1 MRYIFFLIVLLFF
14 SLFCFRA
21 NAQQA
26 PKGAIAAVYWACSEI
41 EPVADIVSSKTEKT
55 YTLTVLLYVQK
66 GVCVSYGEP
75 MPVVLDEFQMPIK
88 GGFGGAGEIW
98 SIQTLSD
105 QEVYIAIQINSNIQN
120 HV

>member
-1 MRYIFFLIVLLFF
+1 MKRKIGVLFFCLCLFF
-14 SLFCFRA
+14 SFPT

-41 EPVADIVSSKTEKT
+41 EPVADIVSSEDKKT
-55 YTLTVLLYVQK
+55 YTLKVLLYVQQ

-75 MPVVLDEFQMPIK
+75 MPVVLTDFQLPIK
-88 GGFGGAGEIW
+88 GGFGAGEIW

-105 QEVYIAIQINSNIQN
+105 QEVYVAIQINPKIRKGA
-120 HV
+120 

>member
-26 PKGAIAAVYWACSEI
+26 PKGAIAAIFWACSEI
-41 EPVADIVSSKTEKT
+41 EPVADIVSSEDEKI
-55 YTLTVLLYVQK
+55 YSLKVLLYVQK

-75 MPVVLDEFQMPIK
+75 MPVVLDEFQMPII
-88 GGFGGAGEIW
+88 GGFGAGEIW
-98 SIQTLSD
+98 SIQTLSE
-105 QEVYIAIQINSNIQN
+105 QEVYIAIQINSNNQN